1 MRHISLWAFHHK
13 WAARISLV
21 LIYILLNIAA
31 LFFAE
36 ALQAENI
43 RIPAYISYLLCL
55 PFCIAFILYPS
66 RKEKPR
72 YKNFYVFRKTMD
84 GILITISF
92 LLVTCTMNDFLA
104 KPNSLHYPSLSAAAA
119 IVKPKKSFPKITLQ
133 GKQITFMVKH
143 WKQVKK
149 NYQLLRKAYKDSSKG
164 GKVWLIA
171 LASLVAAALLIGV
184 MSLSCNLSC
193 SGNEG
198 AAAIVLILGVG
209 LIVFLLIKV
218 IQRISR
224 GPKQKEPVENKS
236 NL

>member
-21 LIYILLNIAA
+21 LIYILLNITAF
-31 LFFAE
+31 FFAE
-36 ALQAENI
+36 ALHAENI

-55 PFCIAFILYPS
+55 SFCIAFILYPS
-66 RKEKPR
+66 RKEKSR
-72 YKNFYVFRKTMD
+72 YKNFYVFQKTMD
-84 GILITISF
+84 GILITVSF
-92 LLVTCTMNDFLA
+92 LLVICTLDGFLTET
-104 KPNSLHYPSLSAAAA
+104 NSFHYPSLSAAEA
-119 IVKPKKSFPKITLQ
+119 IVKPKRPFPKIILQ
-133 GKQITFMVKH
+133 GKQISFMVKH

-149 NYQLLRKAYKDSSKG
+149 NYRLLRKTYKDSSKG

-198 AAAIVLILGVG
+198 AAAVVLILGVG
-209 LIVFLLIKV
+209 LIVFLLIKI
-218 IQRISR
+218 IQRIGR